1 MTEETKRKVR
11 LGQVV
16 GDSMD
21 KTVVVEVSG
30 PKRHPLYK
38 KTIRRVVRYKAH
50 DEKNECQVGDKV
62 RIVETRPLS
71 REKRWRVAEIVA
83 KGELVEISPEEIT
96 QEDLDKVMPEKKA
109 KEKETVAEV
118 KPEAEAIEEP
128 KEETKAEAEEE
139 VKKKAE
145 AETKEES
152 KEEKAGEEGSA

>member
-1 MTEETKRKVR
+1 MTEQTKRKVR

-16 GDSMD
+16 SDKMD

-71 REKRWRVAEIVA
+71 HQKRWRVDEILV
-83 KGELVEISPEEIT
+83 KGEVVEVSPEEIT
-96 QEDLDKVMPEKKA
+96 REDLEKVIPEKKV
-109 KEKETVAEV
+109 KEAAAEV
-118 KPEAEAIEEP
+118 EAGEAP
-128 KEETKAEAEEE
+128 KE
-139 VKKKAE
+139 E
-145 AETKEES
+145 AETKEKASVEAKAEAKEKAKAET
-152 KEEKAGEEGSA
+152 KEEKEEAEKESSE